1 MRQPEQRNWA
11 CAISSRLPQ
20 LTCIEH
26 RPASGGGRGGPGT
39 FGVVLCD
46 RLYAAY
52 GLRGV
57 RASGT
62 GAVGEQTDG
71 SVVYVKPY
79 RDVAAGEADFALRIV
94 RRLCVRALAPAAVP
108 AVPAAD
114 GSLAINVSDAH
125 PHIRAL
131 AVFTLLPGPTAAVQP
146 LDDDESAALVDAVV
160 DLHSLPAAVVAD
172 VPLYEGYRYFFGD
185 RLVDALHRP
194 GLPAVVEDARVALLE
209 AHDRLDRLAKRLK
222 ADAAAPVTLTHG
234 DLHPGNV
241 LRDAEG
247 GVRIIDWD
255 YVAFGPPER
264 DLASMA
270 GNGLGPVVRAYRRR
284 RPDVALSADRFR
296 YYLDKWML
304 GEIADLLVQRAD
316 DARLAWLVGHA
327 AAGAHPH
334 LAEAVQAL
342 DDTAVG

>member
-1 MRQPEQRNWA
+1 
-11 CAISSRLPQ
+11 
-20 LTCIEH
+20 
-26 RPASGGGRGGPGT
+26 
-39 FGVVLCD
+39 VLCD
-46 RLYAAY
+46 RLYASY

-62 GAVGEQTDG
+62 GAVGERADG
-71 SVVYVKPY
+71 STVYVKLY
-79 RDVAAGEADFALRIV
+79 RDVEAGEADFALRVV
-94 RRLCVRALAPAAVP
+94 RRLHVRALLPAAVP

-114 GSLAINVSDAH
+114 GSLAIDVSDAH
-125 PHIRAL
+125 SEIRAL
-131 AVFTLLPGPTAAVQP
+131 AVFALLPGPTAAARP
-146 LDDDESAALVDAVV
+146 CDDDESAALADAVV
-160 DLHSLPAAVVAD
+160 ALHSLPAAVVAD
-172 VPLYEGYRYFFGD
+172 VPLYEGYRYFFGE

-194 GLPAVVEDARVALLE
+194 GLPAVVEDARAALLE
-209 AHDRLDRLAKRLK
+209 AHDRLARLAGCLK
-222 ADAAAPVTLTHG
+222 ADTAAPVSLTHG
-234 DLHPGNV
+234 DLHPGNI
-241 LRDAEG
+241 LRDAQG

-270 GNGLGPVVRAYRRR
+270 GHGLGPLVRAYRRR

-304 GEIADLLVQRAD
+304 GEIADLLVQPAD

-334 LAEAVQAL
+334 LAEAAQAL
-342 DDTAVG
+342 DDTADG